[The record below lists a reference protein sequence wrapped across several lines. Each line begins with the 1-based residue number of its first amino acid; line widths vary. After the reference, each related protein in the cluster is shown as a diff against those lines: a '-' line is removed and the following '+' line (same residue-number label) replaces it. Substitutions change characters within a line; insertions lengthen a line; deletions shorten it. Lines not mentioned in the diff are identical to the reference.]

1 MNPLFIKYLNI
12 NDLFKNGTIVLI
24 THFISVH
31 KLYIRIDTS
40 EFTEYYNY
48 FIGEIQNYYINF
60 KGKNKK

>member
-24 THFISVH
+24 THFISIH
-31 KLYIRIDTS
+31 KLYVRIDTS
-40 EFTEYYNY
+40 EYTGYYNY